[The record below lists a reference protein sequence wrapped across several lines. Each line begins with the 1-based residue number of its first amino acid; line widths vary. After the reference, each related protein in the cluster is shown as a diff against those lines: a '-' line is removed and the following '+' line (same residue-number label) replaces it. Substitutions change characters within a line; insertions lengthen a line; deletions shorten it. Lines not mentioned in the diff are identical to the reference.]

1 MGGLSRARVSGPL
14 EPYAPGFACE
24 LSRQGYSPFTVV
36 DQLRLMAHLS
46 RWLAGE
52 ELDGSG
58 LTPDALERFLD
69 ARRGA
74 GYARYRSPGGLVP
87 LLDYL
92 RGLGVAPALGA
103 AAIEVGPVEVLLER
117 YRRYLTVERG
127 LVDRTVDGYVSL
139 VEPFLAG
146 RIGAGGLDL
155 EHLTTGDVSAFVRG
169 WCREG
174 AGGSGKRVS
183 ALRSLLGF
191 LHVQGLISGSL
202 VGAVPSVAYWRLAG
216 LPRALEADQVRRL
229 LASCDRASTTG
240 RRDFAI
246 LMLLGRLGLR
256 RGEVAAIELD
266 DLDWRAGEILVRGK
280 GNRHERLPLPADVGQ
295 AVADHLRPGRP
306 KSAEGRC
313 VFLRFRAPHRA
324 LSANGVGSVVV
335 AAGRRAGLGAIGAHR
350 LRHTAAT
357 EMLRAGASLAEIG
370 QVLRHRRASST
381 SIYAKV
387 DREVLRSLAQPWP
400 GGAA

>member
-1 MGGLSRARVSGPL
+1 MGGLSRVRVSGPL
-14 EPYAPGFACE
+14 EPYAHGFACE

-46 RWLAGE
+46 RWLVGE
-52 ELDGSG
+52 KLDGSR
-58 LTPDALERFLD
+58 LTPGALERFLA

-74 GYARYRSPGGLVP
+74 GYVDYRSPRALVP
-87 LLDYL
+87 LLGYL
-92 RGLGVAPALGA
+92 RGLGVAPAPGP
-103 AAIEVGPVEVLLER
+103 AAIEAGAVGVLLER

-127 LVDRTVDGYVSL
+127 LAVSTVDGYVCLTETFL
-139 VEPFLAG
+139 VG
-146 RIGAGGLDL
+146 RVGEGGLDL
-155 EHLTTGDVSAFVRG
+155 EHLTAGDVSAFVRG

-229 LASCDRASTTG
+229 LASCDRASTAG

-246 LMLLGRLGLR
+246 LMLLARLGLR

-266 DLDWRAGEILVRGK
+266 DLDWRAGEMLVRGK
-280 GNRHERLPLPADVGQ
+280 GNRHERLPLPVDVGQ
-295 AVADHLRPGRP
+295 AVAGYLRPGRP

-313 VFLRFRAPHRA
+313 VFLRLRAPHRA
-324 LSANGVGSVVV
+324 LSADGVGDVVV

-350 LRHTAAT
+350 LRHTVAS
-357 EMLRAGASLAEIG
+357 EMLRAGASLPEIG
-370 QVLRHRRASST
+370 QVLRHRRVSST
-381 SIYAKV
+381 AIYAKV
-387 DREVLRSLAQPWP
+387 DREALRSLARPWP
-400 GGAA
+400 GGRA